1 MIHAL
6 SDVQTTHI
14 GEGTSVWHVF
24 AVRTADRKK
33 LQEYLSKNEIQ
44 TAIHY
49 PIPPHKQLAYKQL
62 NNMSFPITEKI
73 HEEIIPLPISPVMT
87 EEQYKKV
94 CQLLNAYS

>member
-1 MIHAL
+1 MIHPLA
-6 SDVQTTHI
+6 DVQTTLI

-24 AVRTADRKK
+24 AVRTAERKK

-49 PIPPHKQLAYKQL
+49 PIPPYKQW

-73 HEEIIPLPISPVMT
+73 HEEIISLPISPVMA
-87 EEQYKKV
+87 EEEYKKV
-94 CQLLNAYS
+94 CQLVNAYS